1 MEGSLANAGSCVSA
15 AMLRGIPE
23 RPAKQRGSQRVVAC
37 NGCVLPAAAPGSRAE
52 TTTARR
58 ASPLFYSVL
67 DEERYTHAEAVFF
80 ARASAVWAVVLT
92 TDRCERSP
100 SAVRQA
106 FAIGSIFSA
115 DRRLQAQAC
124 RARHDV
130 VGVARWMQGFAAR
143 RRTGSKG
150 SAWRG

>member
-1 MEGSLANAGSCVSA
+1 MRARMCRLCCWVGSPNDQPNSRHPSALSLAMVASH
-15 AMLRGIPE
+15 
-23 RPAKQRGSQRVVAC
+23 RPPRLG
-37 NGCVLPAAAPGSRAE
+37 AE

-80 ARASAVWAVVLT
+80 ARASAVWTVVLT

-124 RARHDV
+124 RVRHDV